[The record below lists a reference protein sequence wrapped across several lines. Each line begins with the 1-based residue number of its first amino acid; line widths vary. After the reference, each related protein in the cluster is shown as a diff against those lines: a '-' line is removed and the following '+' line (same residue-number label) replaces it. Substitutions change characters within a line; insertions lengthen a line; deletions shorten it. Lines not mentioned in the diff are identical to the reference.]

1 MNWKFFHQQLEK
13 KNLDSCASELMN
25 LFENRNISEDQV
37 KTFHLSTNMTSNLST
52 EPTPDN
58 TTKMIYQFLMAIYQ
72 RNIIASL
79 VKYILLKD
87 ILQKLDTSPLTD
99 TYKGVFSSMLKRL
112 QEIIF
117 ECVLTAF
124 NGSNYDNYL
133 ICNHLIII
141 LTKLNE
147 KITLDVNS

>member
-37 KTFHLSTNMTSNLST
+37 KTFHISTNMTSNLST

-72 RNIIASL
+72 RNL
-79 VKYILLKD
+79 FKNW
-87 ILQKLDTSPLTD
+87 T
-99 TYKGVFSSMLKRL
+99 
-112 QEIIF
+112 
-117 ECVLTAF
+117 
-124 NGSNYDNYL
+124 
-133 ICNHLIII
+133 HHH
-141 LTKLNE
+141 
-147 KITLDVNS
+147 

>member
-37 KTFHLSTNMTSNLST
+37 KTFHISTNMTSNLST

-124 NGSNYDNYL
+124 NGSN
-133 ICNHLIII
+133 
-141 LTKLNE
+141 
-147 KITLDVNS
+147 

>member
-1 MNWKFFHQQLEK
+1 M
-13 KNLDSCASELMN
+13 S
-25 LFENRNISEDQV
+25 
-37 KTFHLSTNMTSNLST
+37 
-52 EPTPDN
+52 
-58 TTKMIYQFLMAIYQ
+58 FLMAIYQ

-99 TYKGVFSSMLKRL
+99 TYKRVFSSMLKRL

-147 KITLDVNS
+147 KITLSISTVKNSCENKSDKVSKHTKCREEKKLKKLQINGS